1 MDPEH
6 ALVEVQ
12 QAISLDALS
21 VLAGVG
27 LALVSLCV
35 TLLLLSRWIW
45 NRLARYELIR
55 LERKDNKVRLAVVLD
70 ATPRGSLLSK
80 IRDLGK
86 SL

>member
-6 ALVEVQ
+6 SLIEVQ

-21 VLAGVG
+21 VLVGVG
-27 LALVSLCV
+27 CALVSLCV
-35 TLLLLSRWIW
+35 TLLLLSRWLW

-55 LERKDNKVRLAVVLD
+55 LERKDSKVRLAVVLD
-70 ATPRGSLLSK
+70 DTPKGSLISK